1 MEQRPDTAEPAVLSA
16 GTDPT
21 FVPGLDT
28 LAVAPADKESGEG
41 AASSRKPD
49 TGSEDEERTT
59 EPAEADHDDADSDS
73 DSEVDTEVDADT
85 EADSDADEDEEKDE
99 DEEREE
105 EPPEGPSFE
114 VSDRRSAII
123 VDGRGV
129 TLRLDDAEAAF
140 EWSEIGAV
148 EIGAPRFGRRF
159 RICVCTTGHRRF
171 DAEVEAP
178 SRKQVKTWSDDL
190 DSVLDTW
197 FDDSTD

>member
-21 FVPGLDT
+21 YVPGLDT
-28 LAVAPADKESGEG
+28 LAVAAADKESGQG

-49 TGSEDEERTT
+49 TGSDDEERTT
-59 EPAEADHDDADSDS
+59 EPAEPAEADHDDAD
-73 DSEVDTEVDADT
+73 ADT
-85 EADSDADEDEEKDE
+85 DPDAEADSDADKDEEQ
-99 DEEREE
+99 EE
-105 EPPEGPSFE
+105 EQKEEPFEGPSFE
-114 VSDRRSAII
+114 VADRRSAIV

-129 TLRLDDAEAAF
+129 TLRLDDAEAGF

-171 DAEVEAP
+171 DAEVEAA
-178 SRKQVKTWSDDL
+178 SRKQVKTWSDEL

>member
-21 FVPGLDT
+21 YVPGLDT
-28 LAVAPADKESGEG
+28 LAVAAADKESGQG

-49 TGSEDEERTT
+49 TGSDDEERTT
-59 EPAEADHDDADSDS
+59 EPAEPAEADHDDADTDS
-73 DSEVDTEVDADT
+73 DTDPDA
-85 EADSDADEDEEKDE
+85 EADSDADKDEEQ
-99 DEEREE
+99 EE
-105 EPPEGPSFE
+105 EQKEEPFEGPSFE
-114 VSDRRSAII
+114 VADRRSAIV

-129 TLRLDDAEAAF
+129 TLRLDDAEAGF

-171 DAEVEAP
+171 DAEVEAA
-178 SRKQVKTWSDDL
+178 SRKQVKTWSDEL